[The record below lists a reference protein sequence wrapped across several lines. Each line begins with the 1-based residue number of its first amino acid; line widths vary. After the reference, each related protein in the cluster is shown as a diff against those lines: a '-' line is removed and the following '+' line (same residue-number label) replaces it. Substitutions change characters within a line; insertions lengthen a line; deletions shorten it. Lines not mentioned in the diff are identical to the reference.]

1 MKRDHQ
7 PQSTNIP
14 GTSSNSN
21 NNSRGVSKASLQFHE
36 QQSFSHGSVLA
47 LNMHPEKNKG
57 LMLVLSRQPGQLRVV
72 NMTTYKTLS
81 YCDGF
86 TGISAYLIHENEED
100 YSTGL
105 FYRSGFSADGK
116 YIICCVPVNKDLQNK
131 GGGGHSASQ
140 IIEKGMYQLLVWDTY
155 TGHPVTTSLSSN
167 VSHSSSSKSGPNS
180 CFFLFLLIRCHFPL
194 SNSISCLAS
203 MSTFTG
209 RFHGNSFSFSYFII
223 DFSYFLF

>member
-1 MKRDHQ
+1 MDGQGWYQLLRKMKRDHQ

-14 GTSSNSN
+14 SSSNPK
-21 NNSRGVSKASLQFHE
+21 GVSKASLQFHE

-116 YIICCVPVNKDLQNK
+116 YIICCVPVNKDMQQSK

-140 IIEKGMYQLLVWDTY
+140 VIEKGMYQLLVWDTY

-167 VSHSSSSKSGPNS
+167 VFHPSSK
-180 CFFLFLLIRCHFPL
+180 LLLILLF
-194 SNSISCLAS
+194 
-203 MSTFTG
+203 F
-209 RFHGNSFSFSYFII
+209 FSFSFNQMSLSLIQFDQLLGILVSIYWPFRW
-223 DFSYFLF
+223 